1 MPGEQPS
8 DEELSR
14 GLVLHL
20 NPDVLS
26 SSGATFSC
34 PSANRVMGGHF
45 FLCVEDP
52 DEGGLTKWVPLFTA
66 DNEGRIAIDTADS
79 VGHAKVTEG
88 TFHFHPGQ
96 VWAASG
102 DQIRAAAAAGGDL
115 SRTGSRN
122 RLSESRTP
130 RPPFDE

>member
-1 MPGEQPS
+1 MAGDQPS

-20 NPDVLS
+20 NPNVLS
-26 SSGATFSC
+26 SSGATLSC
-34 PSANRVMGGHF
+34 PSANRVVGGHF

-52 DEGGLTKWVPLFTA
+52 DESGLTKWVPLFTA
-66 DNEGRIAIDTADS
+66 ENDGRIAIDTADS

-88 TFHFHPGQ
+88 AFHFHPGQ
-96 VWAASG
+96 VWTASG

-115 SRTGSRN
+115 SRAARRSTWSADAGASR
-122 RLSESRTP
+122 
-130 RPPFDE
+130 